1 MFKKFAWK
9 ISTLRETKFQNIVHG
24 FLKHIRKYC
33 LNMRPWILSQ
43 ISGRKISKSFRTSH
57 VQKVFMEIFQ
67 TFQETK
73 FQNIIHEVM
82 FEHVPVDC
90 HKYQDVKFQSLTHG
104 TFSEISG
111 HHMFKTFSRNIF
123 NNWGKNQN
131 LSHGTLPKYQEVK
144 SA

>member
-1 MFKKFAWK
+1 MFKKFSWKSFKHFRKLSFK
-9 ISTLRETKFQNIVHG
+9 ISFMDFFETYQ
-24 FLKHIRKYC
+24 
-33 LNMRPWILSQ
+33 
-43 ISGRKISKSFRTSH
+43 
-57 VQKVFMEIFQ
+57 
-67 TFQETK
+67 
-73 FQNIIHEVM
+73 EVM

-90 HKYQDVKFQSLTHG
+90 HKYQDVKFQSLPHG

-111 HHMFKTFSRNIF
+111 HHMFKTFSWNIF